1 MSAISFL
8 DVVRSFDR
16 VGDQPIVAL
25 DRVSLTVAE
34 REFVAIVGPS
44 GCGKTTLL
52 RLAAGLDFP
61 TAGRVLVGE
70 REVRAPGPD
79 RAVVFQQFALFP
91 WKTVREN
98 IGFGLKCRGMSARE
112 REVPVEHYIEV
123 MGLGGHEDSYPH
135 QLSGGMQ
142 QRVAIARSYVLE
154 PDVLLMDE
162 PFGSLD
168 AQTRIEMQEEL
179 IRLARVSPR
188 TVLFITHSVEEA
200 VYLADRV
207 VVMSRRPGRIREV
220 VEVAGLRRDEAW
232 QDRPIEEVLERES
245 FIHLRS
251 YIWKLL
257 RDRRGDHGAIERLEP
272 RRTVRSVR

>member
-8 DVVRSFDR
+8 EVARSFDHAGNR
-16 VGDQPIVAL
+16 PIVAL

-61 TAGRVLVGE
+61 TAGRVLVGD
-70 REVRAPGPD
+70 REVAGPGPD

-98 IGFGLKCRGMSARE
+98 IGFGLKCRGASARE
-112 REVPVEHYIEV
+112 REAAVGHYIRV
-123 MGLGGHEDSYPH
+123 MGLGGHEDSFPH

-179 IRLARVSPR
+179 IRLARINPR

-207 VVMSRRPGRIREV
+207 VVMSRRPGRIREI

-232 QDRPIEEVLERES
+232 QDRPIEEVLDQES

-257 RDRRGDHGAIERLEP
+257 REQRSNNAGIERP
-272 RRTVRSVR
+272 QAKRAIQIV

>member
-8 DVVRSFDR
+8 EVVRSFDR

-25 DRVSLTVAE
+25 DRVSLAVSE

-61 TAGRVLVGE
+61 TAGRVLVGD
-70 REVRAPGPD
+70 REVHAPGPD

-98 IGFGLKCRGMSARE
+98 IGFGLKCRGTSAKE
-112 REVPVEHYIEV
+112 REAAVRHYIEV

-162 PFGSLD
+162 PFGALD

-179 IRLARVSPR
+179 IRLARVNPR

-207 VVMSRRPGRIREV
+207 VVMSRRPGRIREI
-220 VEVAGLRRDEAW
+220 VEVAGVRRDEAW
-232 QDRPIEEVLERES
+232 QDRPIEEVLDRES
-245 FIHLRS
+245 FIRLRS

-257 RDRRGDHGAIERLEP
+257 RDQRSGRGAVERLQP
-272 RRTVRSVR
+272 NRMARVVR